1 MMAIEYADVDDA
13 LDGMKYGLALQ
24 MVRTALT
31 LWPHYSARIKPTTL
45 YIQLQSS

>member
-13 LDGMKYGLALQ
+13 LDGMKCDLALQ

-31 LWPHYSARIKPTTL
+31 LWPHYSVRIKANHLIYTT
-45 YIQLQSS
+45 SE